1 MCGIAGIFSLD
12 PAKKIDLPLLNEMTK
27 RVHHRGPDDE
37 GYLAITIPKPEVR
50 AFYGEGSSAAVKAHL
65 KPFDASFP
73 AQLGF
78 GFKRLPTLELTESG
92 HQPMYDAALGLAI
105 VFNGEIFNHLELRAE
120 LGKAGY
126 SFVSHSDTE
135 VILKAYHAW
144 GRDCVQ
150 RFIGMWGFSIWD
162 QKEQTLFLSR
172 DRFGIK
178 PLYYAIEHGY
188 LYWGS
193 EVKQILA
200 APIDKTPNNAMI
212 WRSMKVAAMMVYDNE
227 TYWQEIHALKP
238 GYNMIVK
245 GGKVQIEQY
254 YQLDVE
260 SFERSTLSFD
270 EAKDRYY
277 QLFLNSLK
285 LHMHSDVEIASSL
298 SGGMDS
304 SAIVCMGAPLLNYP
318 LRTFSTY
325 YEDDPALDERSYIE
339 IVAAKND
346 IQTNYCAPQ
355 AQDALDWWERATYLN
370 DLPLSSA
377 FVSQYAL
384 MKTAHEAGI
393 RVLLSGQGSDEM
405 SGGYRHGSYRYFADL
420 IRNLSL
426 GKFAGEIRHF
436 LGSKPLKNMGD
447 LAKIAMSVAL
457 PESALYALEARHYR
471 FDPFS
476 KEFSK
481 DAKAMVEG
489 KFMRQISDL
498 PVSRTSS
505 FLYNM
510 MHSTSLMTLLH
521 SEDRMSMGHSVESR
535 APFLDHRLVEL
546 VFSLPMSY
554 KIQPPLGKVIHR
566 KALENCVPQEISE
579 RRDKSVFGSPFASR
593 WMRHE
598 LKDFIQDILFST
610 EFRSRGI
617 WDLPTIQKRWQ
628 GYLSGKNR
636 DAEMLYNVISLE
648 LWHRIFK

>member
-27 RVHHRGPDDE
+27 RVHYRGPDDE

-50 AFYGEGSSAAVKAHL
+50 AFYGEGSSAAVKAKL
-65 KPFDASFP
+65 QPFDAGFA
-73 AQLGF
+73 AQIGF

-120 LGKAGY
+120 LEKSGY

-144 GRDCVQ
+144 GMDCVE

-162 QKEQTLFLSR
+162 QKRQILFLSR

-178 PLYYAIEHGY
+178 PLYYALDKGY

-200 APIDKTPNNAMI
+200 APIEKTQNKAMI

-227 TYWQEIHALKP
+227 TYWQNIHALKP

-245 GGKVQIEQY
+245 DGKVRIEQY

-260 SFERSTLSFD
+260 SFERSTLSFE

-339 IVAAKND
+339 IVAAKNN
-346 IQTNYCAPQ
+346 IQTNY
-355 AQDALDWWERATYLN
+355 
-370 DLPLSSA
+370 
-377 FVSQYAL
+377 
-384 MKTAHEAGI
+384 
-393 RVLLSGQGSDEM
+393 
-405 SGGYRHGSYRYFADL
+405 
-420 IRNLSL
+420 
-426 GKFAGEIRHF
+426 
-436 LGSKPLKNMGD
+436 
-447 LAKIAMSVAL
+447 
-457 PESALYALEARHYR
+457 
-471 FDPFS
+471 
-476 KEFSK
+476 
-481 DAKAMVEG
+481 
-489 KFMRQISDL
+489 
-498 PVSRTSS
+498 
-505 FLYNM
+505 
-510 MHSTSLMTLLH
+510 
-521 SEDRMSMGHSVESR
+521 
-535 APFLDHRLVEL
+535 
-546 VFSLPMSY
+546 
-554 KIQPPLGKVIHR
+554 
-566 KALENCVPQEISE
+566 
-579 RRDKSVFGSPFASR
+579 
-593 WMRHE
+593 
-598 LKDFIQDILFST
+598 
-610 EFRSRGI
+610 
-617 WDLPTIQKRWQ
+617 
-628 GYLSGKNR
+628 
-636 DAEMLYNVISLE
+636 
-648 LWHRIFK
+648 